1 MTFRWYSLRQL
12 RALLAAVSP
21 DVRQQVARIR
31 YTERNVGLPVKAA
44 VLLLLFYFLFFSNW
58 LTDTSVAGDQA
69 LDTPPREGEWDV
81 IRRFYLFYVVANAG
95 AASML
100 LGMRHLPFLWIERVV
115 FNIAWIDA
123 LFLAA
128 LSVATGG
135 FDSILYWAFLGL
147 VVRNALSHAVA
158 ARQIVL
164 NFIVTLCY
172 FLAGILDVLTSHW
185 EDRMFD
191 QLTLLA
197 IQQGPQYGTTEPFL
211 LRLTLLLLL
220 TVCCFGVQVLFEKQ
234 RQEAETR
241 EYIQRQ
247 AHLQVTGR
255 LAAEIAHQLKN
266 PLGIINNAA
275 YNLQRT
281 VKEGKKTITQQIQI
295 IREEVERSDKIIT
308 ELMGYARLSEG
319 KVERLDINEELDRAI
334 NQVFPAGAKYDVHI
348 HRDYASALPPLL
360 LQRSHLSEIFV
371 NILQNAREA
380 LEGKGNISLTTRYGE
395 NYSILVVIS
404 DDGPGIPPEKLLKI
418 FEPYFTTKEKG
429 TGLGLAIVKHNTE
442 IYGGTVDVESELGQG
457 TRFTLNLPARALIRL
472 RK

>member
-1 MTFRWYSLRQL
+1 MNLRWYSLKQL
-12 RALLAAVSP
+12 RGLLTAASP
-21 DVRQQVARIR
+21 DLRQQIARLR

-44 VLLLLFYFLFFSNW
+44 VILLLFYYLFFSTW
-58 LTDTSVAGDQA
+58 LTDVPMAGDQA
-69 LDTPPREGEWDV
+69 LDIPPREGQWDI
-81 IRRFYLFYVVANAG
+81 IRRFFLFYVVANAG

-100 LGMRHLPFLWIERVV
+100 LGMRHLPFTLIERVV
-115 FNIAWIDA
+115 FNIAWVDA

-147 VVRNALSHAVA
+147 IVRNAVSNAVA
-158 ARQIVL
+158 SRQITL
-164 NFIVTLCY
+164 NLIVTFCY
-172 FLAGILDVLTSHW
+172 FLAGIVDVVTAHW
-185 EDRMFD
+185 EAQMFD
-191 QLTLLA
+191 DVTLLA
-197 IQQGPQYGTTEPFL
+197 IEQGPQYGATEPFL

-220 TVCCFGVQVLFEKQ
+220 TICCFGVQVLFDKQ

-247 AHLQVTGR
+247 EQLQVTGR

-275 YNLQRT
+275 FSLQRT

-295 IREEVERSDKIIT
+295 IREEVDRSDRIIT

-319 KVERLDINEELDRAI
+319 KVERLDINDELEKALE
-334 NQVFPAGAKYDVHI
+334 QVFPPGARYDIHV

-360 LQRSHLSEIFV
+360 IQRSHLSEIFV

-380 LEGKGNISLTTRYGE
+380 MEGVGSVMLTTRYGE
-395 NYSILVVIS
+395 NYSVIVVIA
-404 DDGPGIPPEKLLKI
+404 DDGPGIPPGKLHKI

-472 RK
+472 RR